1 MITLE
6 DSTPLTNLP
15 NWEQVQNLI
24 EKSKNSK
31 LQVAHKTV
39 YTRLSFAKFHLS
51 ILRQAENN
59 EIKRAMFED
68 VVINLVSSLQAL
80 AHFINELYEIGIK
93 EYQVSIDHLYINNED
108 KHKKATKK
116 CLRCKLKDYNEN
128 IAYALD
134 EVLKTGSP
142 TNNWYHALIEYR
154 HQIVHRQHYIAHIE
168 AGDRGY
174 YLPDDP
180 NDLEPKGKS
189 YYDKEKRHTVWANYT
204 KRREIKRFT
213 EKVYNVIVSII
224 NSIYEL
230 ISIDIRTR

>member
-93 EYQVSIDHLYINNED
+93 EYQVSID
-108 KHKKATKK
+108 T
-116 CLRCKLKDYNEN
+116 
-128 IAYALD
+128 
-134 EVLKTGSP
+134 
-142 TNNWYHALIEYR
+142 
-154 HQIVHRQHYIAHIE
+154 
-168 AGDRGY
+168 
-174 YLPDDP
+174 
-180 NDLEPKGKS
+180 
-189 YYDKEKRHTVWANYT
+189 
-204 KRREIKRFT
+204 
-213 EKVYNVIVSII
+213 SIH
-224 NSIYEL
+224 
-230 ISIDIRTR
+230 

>member
-6 DSTPLTNLP
+6 DSTPITNLP

-31 LQVAHKTV
+31 LQVAYKTV
-39 YTRLSFAKFHLS
+39 YTRLSFANLHLS

-59 EIKRAMFED
+59 SIKHAMFED

-80 AHFINELYEIGIK
+80 AHFINELHEIGIN
-93 EYQVSIDHLYINNED
+93 EYKVSIDHLYINNED
-108 KHKKATKK
+108 KHKKSSNR

-128 IAYALD
+128 IACVLD

-154 HQIVHRQHYIAHIE
+154 HQIV
-168 AGDRGY
+168 
-174 YLPDDP
+174 
-180 NDLEPKGKS
+180 
-189 YYDKEKRHTVWANYT
+189 T
-204 KRREIKRFT
+204 
-213 EKVYNVIVSII
+213 
-224 NSIYEL
+224 
-230 ISIDIRTR
+230 